1 MSGNILDSLEELLKK
16 ISVCKNIE
24 EAKKILFSE
33 FKGPRD
39 NISRAI
45 ELAVKQHEGQ
55 TRKSGE
61 PYVIHPI
68 LVSAIVARYGGDET
82 MVVTALLH
90 DVVEDTE
97 TTTEEVAQMF
107 GSDAANLVDGLT
119 KIMTIREDKL
129 APSNSGEKLMSSA
142 MNFRKMLVA
151 SISDVRVLVIKLCDR
166 LHNMMT
172 LNALPP
178 NKQKRVAE
186 ETLVVYAPI
195 AHRLGISSIK
205 NYLEDYSFYYIMP
218 EEYKK
223 IDEYLVEH
231 KQQFQ
236 LRLNLF
242 LDKIHTLLEQ
252 NGFSDSDYELEKRI
266 KHHYSIYI
274 KMQRKGIS
282 IEEVLDLLAIRII
295 TKEALD
301 CYKAL
306 GILHKYFNPIISRF
320 KDYIAIPKDN
330 GYQTIH
336 TTIFDDKSII
346 EAQIRTFDMHNV
358 AEFGV
363 AAHWKYKYSGGI
375 NPKLDWLAEI
385 KNKEGESDNA
395 TEFYEFTK
403 DSYLYSED
411 IAVFSPKGD
420 IFTLSRGA
428 TVLDFAYEIH
438 TEIGS
443 HAKEAFVNRQ
453 KAPLLTELKN
463 GDIVRIIT
471 SEEPIYRC
479 SWVNSVKTGKARTA
493 IMQAC
498 RQKVRE
504 LNYRVA
510 MDILLGIF
518 NTKESRLLTWLKKE
532 RLDKKIDKAAT
543 DSVYLQDVVNA
554 LKKYP
559 IGEKV
564 ILPFLNRNKY
574 QVKKQKFENIVVY
587 SNQSVNS
594 VTFDYCCHPK
604 RGDDIIGFVKKAD
617 VIVHHKMC
625 ERAAKLIEAKEP
637 MIFVKWTRDAP
648 GQYKM
653 LVSIENKRGSL
664 AAFLAFLVKM
674 QVNLQTIELNKAEDG
689 AVEYFKIVIEL
700 PENIRPE
707 QVRDNIK
714 ERYKLLDFVS
724 LNDAY
729 KTR

>member
-1 MSGNILDSLEELLKK
+1 MEELLEK
-16 ISVCKNIE
+16 INTCRKID
-24 EAKKILFSE
+24 EAKKLLLGF
-33 FKGPRD
+33 FKENSQ
-39 NISRAI
+39 NISQAI
-45 ELAVKQHEGQ
+45 NLAVKQHEGQ
-55 TRKSGE
+55 FRKSGE
-61 PYVIHPI
+61 PYVVHP
-68 LVSAIVARYGGDET
+68 LVVASIVAHYGGDET
-82 MVVTALLH
+82 MVIAALLH

-97 TTTEEVAQMF
+97 TTIEDVKKLFGEDVA
-107 GSDAANLVDGLT
+107 NIVEGLT
-119 KIMTIREDKL
+119 KIVAIREDKL
-129 APSNSGEKLMSSA
+129 APSHSNEKLMNSA
-142 MNFRKMLVA
+142 MSFRKMLIA

-172 LNALPP
+172 LGALPS
-178 NKQKRVAE
+178 NKQKRIAE

-205 NYLEDYSFYYIMP
+205 NYLENYSFLYVMP
-218 EEYKK
+218 EEYRK
-223 IDEYLVEH
+223 IDEYLSEH

-236 LRLNLF
+236 LRLNHF
-242 LDKIHTLLEQ
+242 IETIKTLMSQ
-252 NGFSDSDYELEKRI
+252 NGFAESDYKLEKRI

-282 IEEVLDLLAIRII
+282 IEEVLDLIATRII
-295 TKEALD
+295 VKETLD
-301 CYKAL
+301 CYKIL
-306 GILHKYFNPIISRF
+306 GIMHQYFNPIISRF

-346 EAQIRTFDMHNV
+346 EAQIRTFDMHNI

-375 NPKLDWLAEI
+375 NPKLDWLNEL
-385 KNKEGESDNA
+385 KHKDDESDDVA
-395 TEFYEFTK
+395 EFYEFTK

-428 TVLDFAYEIH
+428 TALDFAYEIH
-438 TEIGS
+438 TEVGF
-443 HAKEAFVNRQ
+443 HAKEAYINRQ

-463 GDIVRIIT
+463 GDIVRIVT
-471 SEEPIYRC
+471 NEEPIYRC

-498 RQKVRE
+498 RQKIRE

-510 MDILLGIF
+510 VEILLGIF
-518 NTKESRLLTWLKKE
+518 NIKENKLLAWLKKE
-532 RLDKKIDKAAT
+532 KLDKKIDKAAT

-559 IGEKV
+559 IGEK
-564 ILPFLNRNKY
+564 ILIPILKRNRY

-587 SNQSVNS
+587 SNQTVNS
-594 VTFDYCCHPK
+594 VMFNYCCHPK
-604 RGDDIIGFVKKAD
+604 RGDDVIGFVKKTGD
-617 VIVHHKMC
+617 VTVHHKMC
-625 ERAAKLIEAKEP
+625 EQAAKLMENKEQ

-648 GQYKM
+648 MRYKI

-664 AAFLAFLVKM
+664 AAFLTFLAKI
-674 QVNLQTIELNKAEDG
+674 QVNIQTIELKKAEDG
-689 AVEYFKIVIEL
+689 AADYFKIVIEL
-700 PENIRPE
+700 PEDVKPE
-707 QVRDNIK
+707 QIRDNIR
-714 ERYKLLDFVS
+714 ERYKLIDFMS

-729 KTR
+729 KTV